1 MIAFLVAF
9 LAMEAVSYAMHRWVM
24 HGVGWGWHRS
34 HHEPRRGR
42 RLEENDRF
50 PIVFATLSIVLFAT
64 GRWWVAAGV
73 TAYGVL
79 YAVVHEIYIHRR
91 VRIRLPRTKYL
102 DWLRSAHAEHHRDGG
117 EPYGMLLPI
126 TRSARARL

>member
-64 GRWWVAAGV
+64 GRWWVA
-73 TAYGVL
+73 
-79 YAVVHEIYIHRR
+79 
-91 VRIRLPRTKYL
+91 VR
-102 DWLRSAHAEHHRDGG
+102 G
-117 EPYGMLLPI
+117 
-126 TRSARARL
+126 RARDLHPPAGSRSPAAHEVPRLAAIGARRAPP